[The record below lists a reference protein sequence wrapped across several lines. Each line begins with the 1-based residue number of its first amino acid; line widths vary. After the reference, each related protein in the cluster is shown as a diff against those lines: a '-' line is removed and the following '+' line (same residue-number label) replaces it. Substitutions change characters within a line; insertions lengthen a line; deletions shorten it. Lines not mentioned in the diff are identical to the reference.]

1 MNENNSTYRTI
12 VVKLNFFVR
21 FLGELKIPKRHFETN
36 WPLAKISEKGI
47 ATPK

>member
-1 MNENNSTYRTI
+1 MNKNNSTFGTI
-12 VVKLNFFVR
+12 VVR